1 MTPLVISQVDLNDK
15 KQVRQFVRFPFDL
28 YRGCK
33 QWVPPLLSDAYSALN
48 PQKHPFYQHSQAVF
62 YTAWR
67 GHKMLGR
74 IAALRNNRY
83 IDYTGNPKAF
93 FGLFDCIDD
102 PEACRALVATAA
114 EWGRGQGLQELAGP
128 RTLSMADSTGVLVKG
143 FEHRAALNVPYN
155 YEYYDALLTGAG
167 LVKESDTLSGYLP
180 GSYRLDA
187 RVRRI
192 AERVRERRGL
202 WIKTFKTKDEMRQ
215 HMRRV
220 ADVVL
225 ESFRDNH
232 EYYPLTE
239 DEIHVMGES
248 IITIADP
255 RLIKIVMHGED
266 VVGFVFSYHDVG
278 PALQK
283 SGGRLFPL
291 GWLYVLLEQRRA
303 NWVNINGLG
312 LLEGHRGV
320 GADALLFSQ
329 LEDSIHEFGFKHADL
344 VAIHEHN
351 IASRGDMEALGVDW
365 YKAHRNYTMP
375 L

>member
-1 MTPLVISQVDLNDK
+1 
-15 KQVRQFVRFPFDL
+15 
-28 YRGCK
+28 
-33 QWVPPLLSDAYSALN
+33 
-48 PQKHPFYQHSQAVF
+48 
-62 YTAWR
+62 
-67 GHKMLGR
+67 
-74 IAALRNNRY
+74 
-83 IDYTGNPKAF
+83 
-93 FGLFDCIDD
+93 
-102 PEACRALVATAA
+102 
-114 EWGRGQGLQELAGP
+114 
-128 RTLSMADSTGVLVKG
+128 
-143 FEHRAALNVPYN
+143 
-155 YEYYDALLTGAG
+155 
-167 LVKESDTLSGYLP
+167 
-180 GSYRLDA
+180 
-187 RVRRI
+187 
-192 AERVRERRGL
+192 
-202 WIKTFKTKDEMRQ
+202 MRQ
-215 HMRRV
+215 HMRLV

-225 ESFRDNH
+225 DSFRDNH

-239 DEIHVMGES
+239 DEIQTMGDS
-248 IITIADP
+248 IIAIADP